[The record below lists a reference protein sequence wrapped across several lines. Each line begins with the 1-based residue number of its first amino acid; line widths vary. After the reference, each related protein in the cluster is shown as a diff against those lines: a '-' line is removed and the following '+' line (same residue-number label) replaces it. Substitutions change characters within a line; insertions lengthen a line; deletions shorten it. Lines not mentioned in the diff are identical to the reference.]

1 LRKFNQDR
9 SRRSSACV
17 VLRKR
22 GGRRRSLAEKAD
34 IGLQTPDIRQKR
46 QTLDKM
52 KKHCK
57 MKILNCKRQEGRKSP
72 LLSEE
77 GRVRFPL
84 LNLQFKIS
92 NGQFKMKSNLL
103 YFQEREEGKECL
115 SEGRACSEWFFV
127 ALPSEE
133 SKNIPLKNLQISI
146 FAANFSHNL
155 LFFLPCSVI
164 FQRTKLKNDTLPVS
178 DNRLLMNKPCIQN
191 IPTLF
196 PEVATTIPNIPTAI
210 PNIPTNLLKVATILP
225 KVATNRPMI
234 PTSLP
239 RIPTNRPNIPTSVG
253 MICKRVGKAG
263 NLVGITNHRVGTISK
278 RVGILSKQV
287 GMINMLV
294 GNRGNQVV
302 NASKEVGMAGKQVGV
317 NNWH

>member
-1 LRKFNQDR
+1 MAFVEGGSNRLRKFNQDR
-9 SRRSSACV
+9 SGSSSACD
-17 VLRKR
+17 VLFFCFVLNFKLQNVFLN
-22 GGRRRSLAEKAD
+22 RS
-34 IGLQTPDIRQKR
+34 
-46 QTLDKM
+46 
-52 KKHCK
+52 
-57 MKILNCKRQEGRKSP
+57 
-72 LLSEE
+72 
-77 GRVRFPL
+77 
-84 LNLQFKIS
+84 
-92 NGQFKMKSNLL
+92 
-103 YFQEREEGKECL
+103 
-115 SEGRACSEWFFV
+115 
-127 ALPSEE
+127 

-164 FQRTKLKNDTLPVS
+164 FQGIKLKKDTLPVS
-178 DNRLLMNKPCIQN
+178 DNRLLMNKPCSHN
-191 IPTLF
+191 IATILPKIALDRPKTPTLF
-196 PEVATTIPNIPTAI
+196 PEVATTLPNIPTAI
-210 PNIPTNLLKVATILP
+210 PNIPTNLHTVATTLP

-234 PTSLP
+234 PTSLQ

-278 RVGILSKQV
+278 IVGILSKQV

>member
-1 LRKFNQDR
+1 MKIVLLNISSEHCPLKNLPISIELSRKHGSAEAQKCSGR
-9 SRRSSACV
+9 RRSSACV
-17 VLRKR
+17 ALFFCFVLNFKLQNVFLN
-22 GGRRRSLAEKAD
+22 RS
-34 IGLQTPDIRQKR
+34 
-46 QTLDKM
+46 
-52 KKHCK
+52 
-57 MKILNCKRQEGRKSP
+57 
-72 LLSEE
+72 SE
-77 GRVRFPL
+77 
-84 LNLQFKIS
+84 
-92 NGQFKMKSNLL
+92 
-103 YFQEREEGKECL
+103 
-115 SEGRACSEWFFV
+115 
-127 ALPSEE
+127 
-133 SKNIPLKNLQISI
+133 NIPLKNLQISI
-146 FAANFSHNL
+146 FLAHFSHNL
-155 LFFLPCSVI
+155 FFFPPYSVI
-164 FQRTKLKNDTLPVS
+164 FQGTKLKKDTLPVS
-178 DNRLLMNKPCIQN
+178 DNRLLLNKLCSQN

-196 PEVATTIPNIPTAI
+196 PEVATTLPNIPTAI
-210 PNIPTNLLKVATILP
+210 PNIPTNLHTVATTLP

-234 PTSLP
+234 PTSLQ